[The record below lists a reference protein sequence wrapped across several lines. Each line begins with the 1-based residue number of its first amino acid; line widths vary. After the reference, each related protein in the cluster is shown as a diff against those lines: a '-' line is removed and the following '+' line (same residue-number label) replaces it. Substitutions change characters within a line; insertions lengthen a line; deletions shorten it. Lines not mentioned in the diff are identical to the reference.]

1 MSKTKKRI
9 IWIVVIAIIVG
20 GFWYFKSKGPAVE
33 YITEEVKKGNIER
46 TVSVTGV
53 MVSENQVDLA
63 FELSGRVEAVDV
75 SVGDIIS
82 QGQFIAGLDDGI
94 LNSQLQEVQL
104 ALNIQIEAEKLA
116 RRNWN
121 SLKPE
126 ERQTQ
131 KDTSEK
137 SRAAVRTA
145 TNQLARAK
153 LYSPVDGIVTAVN
166 IKEGEVATV
175 GVAVIS
181 VASEGNLEIESNI
194 PESDIA
200 EVKLGQKAEVVFDA
214 LSNEDVFE
222 AEVVEIDPASTV
234 IQGVVYY
241 RTKMK
246 LIRGDE
252 RIKIGMSLD
261 ADILTAKKE
270 NVLMIPERAIKT
282 ENGVKTVEILLAEK
296 NETEKV
302 EIEVGLSGDGGMI
315 EVFSGLKEKDR
326 VVTFVK

>member
-1 MSKTKKRI
+1 MNKMKKRI

-33 YITEEVKKGNIER
+33 YTTEEVKKGDIER
-46 TVSVTGV
+46 TVSSTGV

-63 FELSGRVEAVDV
+63 FELSGRVESVDV
-75 SVGDIIS
+75 SVGDIVS
-82 QGQFIAGLDDGI
+82 KGQFIAGLDDSI
-94 LNSQLQEVQL
+94 PSSQLREVQL

-116 RRNWN
+116 RRNWD

-126 ERQTQ
+126 ERQAE

-137 SRAAVRTA
+137 ARAAVRTVA
-145 TNQLARAK
+145 NQLARTN
-153 LYSPVDGIVTAVN
+153 LYSPVDGIVTAVS

-181 VASEGNLEIESNI
+181 VASEGDLEIESNI

-200 EVKLGQKAEVVFDA
+200 EVKLGQKAKVIFDA
-214 LSNEDVFE
+214 LSNEDIFE

-234 IQGVVYY
+234 ISGVVYY
-241 RTKMK
+241 KTKMR
-246 LIRGDE
+246 LSGGDE

-261 ADILTAKKE
+261 ADISTAKKE
-270 NVLMIPERAIKT
+270 NVLMIPERTIKT
-282 ENGVKTVEILLAEK
+282 ENGVKTVEILLAENK
-296 NETEKV
+296 TEKV
-302 EIEVGLSGDGGMI
+302 EIKTGLRGDGGMI
-315 EVFSGLKEKDR
+315 EIVSGLKEGDD

>member
-1 MSKTKKRI
+1 MKKRI
-9 IWIVVIAIIVG
+9 IWAVVIVIIVG
-20 GFWYFKSKGPAVE
+20 GFWYFKSKEPAVE
-33 YITEEVKKGNIER
+33 YTTEEVKRGNIER

-53 MVSENQVDLA
+53 MVSKNQVDLA
-63 FELSGRVEAVDV
+63 FELSGRVESVDV

-82 QGQFIAGLDDGI
+82 QGQFIAELDDSI

-116 RRNWN
+116 RRNWDT
-121 SLKPE
+121 LKPE
-126 ERQTQ
+126 ERQAE

-137 SRAAVRTA
+137 ARAAVRTA
-145 TNQLARAK
+145 ANQLARSN
-153 LYSPVDGIVTAVN
+153 LYSPVDGIVTAVD

-200 EVKLGQKAEVVFDA
+200 EVKLGQKAKVVFDA

-222 AEVVEIDPASTV
+222 VEVVEIDPASTV
-234 IQGVVYY
+234 ISGVVYY
-241 RTKMK
+241 KTKMK
-246 LIRGDE
+246 LLGGDE

-261 ADILTAKKE
+261 ADISTAKKE
-270 NVLMIPERAIKT
+270 NVLMIPERAIAT
-282 ENGVKTVEILLAEK
+282 ENGIKTVEILLSENK
-296 NETEKV
+296 TEKV
-302 EIEVGLSGDGGMI
+302 KVEVGLGGDGGMI
-315 EVFSGLKEKDR
+315 EIVSGLKEGDK
-326 VVTFVK
+326 VVTFAK

>member
-9 IWIVVIAIIVG
+9 IWIVVIVIIVG
-20 GFWYFKSKGPAVE
+20 GFWYFKSKEPAVE
-33 YITEEVKKGNIER
+33 YTTEEVKKGNIER

-63 FELSGRVEAVDV
+63 FELSGRVESVDV
-75 SVGDIIS
+75 SVGDVIS
-82 QGQFIAGLDDGI
+82 QGQFIAGLDDSI

-116 RRNWN
+116 RRNWD

-126 ERQTQ
+126 ERQAE

-137 SRAAVRTA
+137 ARAAVRTA
-145 TNQLARAK
+145 ANQLARTN
-153 LYSPVDGIVTAVN
+153 LYSPVDGIVTAVD

-181 VASEGNLEIESNI
+181 VASEGDLEIESNI

-200 EVKLGQKAEVVFDA
+200 EVKLGQKAKVIFDA
-214 LSNEDVFE
+214 LSNEDIFE

-234 IQGVVYY
+234 ISGVVYY
-241 RTKMK
+241 KTKMK
-246 LIRGDE
+246 LLGGDE

-261 ADILTAKKE
+261 ADISTAKKE
-270 NVLMIPERAIKT
+270 NVLMIPERTIKT
-282 ENGVKTVEILLAEK
+282 ENGVKTVEILLAENK
-296 NETEKV
+296 TEKV
-302 EIEVGLSGDGGMI
+302 EVEVGLSGDGGMI
-315 EVFSGLKEKDR
+315 EIVSGLKEGDD

>member
-20 GFWYFKSKGPAVE
+20 GFWYFKSKEPAVE
-33 YITEEVKKGNIER
+33 YTTEEVKKGNIER

-63 FELSGRVEAVDV
+63 FELSGRVESVDV
-75 SVGDIIS
+75 SVGDVIS
-82 QGQFIAGLDDGI
+82 QGQFIAGLDDSI
-94 LNSQLQEVQL
+94 LNSQLQEVRL

-116 RRNWN
+116 RRNWD

-126 ERQTQ
+126 ERQAE

-137 SRAAVRTA
+137 ARAAVRTA
-145 TNQLARAK
+145 ANQLARTN
-153 LYSPVDGIVTAVN
+153 LYSPVDGIVTAVD

-181 VASEGNLEIESNI
+181 VASEGDLEIESNI

-200 EVKLGQKAEVVFDA
+200 EVKLGQKAKVIFDA
-214 LSNEDVFE
+214 LSNEDIFE

-234 IQGVVYY
+234 ISGVVYY
-241 RTKMK
+241 KTKMK
-246 LIRGDE
+246 LLGGDE

-261 ADILTAKKE
+261 ADISTAKKE
-270 NVLMIPERAIKT
+270 NVLMIPERTIKT
-282 ENGVKTVEILLAEK
+282 ENGVKTVEILLAENK
-296 NETEKV
+296 TEKV
-302 EIEVGLSGDGGMI
+302 EVEVGLSGDGGMI
-315 EVFSGLKEKDR
+315 EIVSGLKEGDD

>member
-1 MSKTKKRI
+1 
-9 IWIVVIAIIVG
+9 V
-20 GFWYFKSKGPAVE
+20 YFKSKGPAVE